1 MMRKLLFAGSL
12 ALATVLTGCGGSSGS
27 GSGGNGGGGGGG
39 GSSVSV
45 SIAPT
50 SATVALNGTQQF
62 SALVSPSSA
71 AQTVTWSVSAG
82 ANTTCS
88 TTTACGTVDA
98 NGLYTAP
105 SALPTGNQVKVT
117 ATSTQDTTKS
127 STATVT
133 LVSTQNSRFSGTYT
147 FRFNGFNTAGGVLVV
162 GNMVTDGNG
171 NITGGS
177 EVIST
182 STGPTAS
189 RNITSGSY
197 SVGTDGR
204 GDMVLN
210 TSSGDK
216 FCYVFAV
223 GSTTLDNPLF
233 IQFNNVTAPIACT
246 GAGMGSGTHGSGV
259 MNLASRSAFGPSAL
273 NQPYVFELNGFDAS
287 GKRASYVGRFV
298 ADGAGTISS
307 WMLDR
312 NDNGAASGLL
322 SGTGTYTINNNTGA
336 GIITLTGG
344 PTLNVY
350 IKDTDELALSV
361 ADPIATNPSA
371 EGVAESQDMTPTYDL
386 TTFKGISVF
395 YATGVG
401 TNPNTGWVVAGLA
414 TTNGAGSV
422 TGTFDQNNGGSIMM
436 NASLGNGTYSPTGS
450 GRYTISLNGVP
461 YVMYGITTNKAFLLD
476 QASPQ
481 VLSGLVEPQTAN
493 PTANTI
499 GGTFVETSHQ
509 VSTAA
514 DQNIVGALTL
524 NNSTGG
530 VSGTQDSTDGTE
542 IANQS
547 VTGTYTVSSNGRG
560 NFNFTAPATST
571 GIVYVIN
578 QSKFI
583 AIPLD
588 ATNTA
593 PQVLVDVR

>member
-1 MMRKLLFAGSL
+1 MMRKLFFVGAL
-12 ALATVLTGCGGSSGS
+12 ALVTVLTGCGGSSGS
-27 GSGGNGGGGGGG
+27 NGGNGGGGGGG
-39 GSSVSV
+39 NSVSV

-50 SATVALNGTQQF
+50 NATVALNGTQQF
-62 SALVSPSSA
+62 SATVTPSSA

-88 TTTACGTVDA
+88 APACGTVDG

-117 ATSTQDTTKS
+117 ATSTQDTSKS

-133 LVSTQNSRFSGTYT
+133 LVSTQNSRISGTYT
-147 FRFNGFNTAGGVLVV
+147 FRFDGFNSAGGVLVV
-162 GNMVTDGNG
+162 GNIKTDGAG
-171 NITGGS
+171 TVQGGS

-182 STGPTAS
+182 NTGPTAS
-189 RNITSGSY
+189 RTITGGSY

-210 TSSGDK
+210 TSSGDT

-233 IQFNNVTAPIACT
+233 VEFNHVTAPIACT
-246 GAGMGSGTHGSGV
+246 GAGMGSSTHGSGV
-259 MNLASRSAFGPSAL
+259 MNLASTSAFGKTAL
-273 NQPYVFELNGFDAS
+273 NQPYVFELNGFDAA

-298 ADGAGTISS
+298 ADGAGTITS
-307 WMLDR
+307 WTLDR
-312 NDNGAASGLL
+312 NDNGTASGQL
-322 SGTGTYTINNNTGA
+322 SGSGTYTINNNTGA
-336 GIITLTGG
+336 GTITLTGG
-344 PTLNVY
+344 PTLTVY
-350 IKDTDELALSV
+350 IKDSDELALSI

-371 EGVAESQDMTPTYDL
+371 EGVAESQDTMPAYDL
-386 TTFKGISVF
+386 TTFNGTSVF

-422 TGTFDQNNGGSIMM
+422 SGTFDQNNGGSIMM
-436 NASLGNGTYSPTGS
+436 NASLGTGTYTPTGS

-481 VLSGLVEPQTAN
+481 VLSGLVEPQAAN
-493 PTANTI
+493 PSANTI

-509 VSTAA
+509 VSTSA
-514 DQNIVGALTL
+514 DQNTVAALTL
-524 NNSTGG
+524 NNSTGAI
-530 VSGTQDSTDGTE
+530 SGMQDSTDGTE
-542 IANQS
+542 NPNQS
-547 VTGTYTVSSNGRG
+547 VTGSYTVSSNGRG
-560 NFNFTAPATST
+560 NFNFTAPAAST

-588 ATNTA
+588 ATNAA